1 MAPDLMITARTHN
14 VATQPATFGKR
25 LTMFA
30 EEFLSPFQ
38 SLENLL

>member
-1 MAPDLMITARTHN
+1 MAPDLMVTARTHN
-14 VATQPATFGKR
+14 VAAQPTTFGKR

-30 EEFLSPFQ
+30 EEILSAFQ

>member
-14 VATQPATFGKR
+14 VGAQPNTFGKR
-25 LTMFA
+25 LTMFS
-30 EEFLSPFQ
+30 EEILSAIQ

>member
-14 VATQPATFGKR
+14 AGAQPATFGKR
-25 LTMFA
+25 LTMFS
-30 EEFLSPFQ
+30 EEILSAIQ